1 MGEKIL
7 FLQDYFPN
15 VRECLLSILE
25 SPAGILMLI
34 MSWLYQCSSLLMSL
48 SSEPAI
54 PTHASSFT
62 CNWGS
67 ILNHKLRHGT
77 TQLKNQIKTRNQ
89 LYDFDQSKSSF
100 SVIMSLYN
108 TVCQICLPQ
117 KCKSWR
123 LTLITK
129 NIELH
134 NILTIFFPLTLQC
147 CNYIA
152 W

>member
-34 MSWLYQCSSLLMSL
+34 MSWLYQCRRLLMSL

-89 LYDFDQSKSSF
+89 LYDFDQSQKLFF
-100 SVIMSLYN
+100 SNYV
-108 TVCQICLPQ
+108 
-117 KCKSWR
+117 
-123 LTLITK
+123 
-129 NIELH
+129 
-134 NILTIFFPLTLQC
+134 TLQYSLSDLSASKMYVMKA
-147 CNYIA
+147 YIDHKKYRTSQYSHHILSSNITML
-152 W
+152 